1 MSEATETQERDALA
15 GRDSSVLLC
24 DQCRDTG
31 EKVVFDD
38 RFAEGCAIVFC
49 NCIHGKTL
57 AAVQSETLSDH
68 GA

>member
-1 MSEATETQERDALA
+1 MTDTKPIDTTKGQS
-15 GRDSSVLLC
+15 GSNGLLC

-31 EKVVFDD
+31 EKVVFDN
-38 RFAEGCAIVFC
+38 RFADGFAIVFC
-49 NCIHGKTL
+49 GCIHGKTL

>member
-1 MSEATETQERDALA
+1 MNETTTPETGTALA

-38 RFAEGCAIVFC
+38 RFAEGYAIVFC

>member
-1 MSEATETQERDALA
+1 MDNTETTNGKNAPFA
-15 GRDSSVLLC
+15 STGLLC

-38 RFAEGCAIVFC
+38 RFADGYAIVFC
-49 NCIHGKTL
+49 GCIHGKTL
-57 AAVQSETLSDH
+57 SAVQSDTLSDH